1 MKVVQVARTFLY
13 VAIAALWSISAPA
26 KPKDCPKPETTAIQQ
41 SVELTSKTEAIS
53 ANPRSQTVCRLP
65 TLANT
70 GKIVALPTVQ
80 AQARFFTINSVLAEH
95 LGGRDTRD
103 PIRLAVGNATATM
116 ADATVSL
123 PITQAL
129 SDEPF
134 GLFPFRALEGPL
146 WIKWRGIEADIAA
159 EAPILALCRSQ
170 PDRCLSPA
178 AARFLATIAEAR
190 EFNGRVKLA
199 VVNRNINLAIR
210 YVSDMTQWGVPDR
223 WSAPLDTNNKGSF
236 DTGLGDCE
244 DFAIAKYV
252 ALREVGVDAKDLR
265 IVMLRNVSTGV
276 GHAMLLARNDGHWL
290 MLDNNHMALLDDA
303 TLSRAI
309 PLFSIDQHG
318 VNMLAAPYVRETNAM
333 PKTSGSEGLR
343 ADRSRTRGE

>member
-1 MKVVQVARTFLY
+1 MKMVKDARSNTFLW
-13 VAIAALWSISAPA
+13 VAIAALWSTSAPA
-26 KPKDCPKPETTAIQQ
+26 ELADCPKPETAAIQQ
-41 SVELTSKTEAIS
+41 SVKLSRQVVCHIPAS
-53 ANPRSQTVCRLP
+53 A
-65 TLANT
+65 
-70 GKIVALPTVQ
+70 GKIVALPTTQ
-80 AQARFFTINSVLAEH
+80 APARFFTINRVLAEH
-95 LGGRDTRD
+95 LGGR
-103 PIRLAVGNATATM
+103 LAMGNPTATM
-116 ADATVSL
+116 TDATASL

-134 GLFPFRALEGPL
+134 GLFPFRAPEGLL
-146 WIKWRGIEADIAA
+146 WIKWRGVEADILS

-170 PDRCLSPA
+170 PDRCPSPA

-190 EFNGRVKLA
+190 ELNGRVKLA
-199 VVNRNINLAIR
+199 VVNRNINMAIR

-244 DFAIAKYV
+244 EFAIAKYV
-252 ALREVGVDAKDLR
+252 ALREVGVAAKDLR
-265 IVMLRNVSTGV
+265 IVMLRNVSTSE

-290 MLDNNHMALLDDA
+290 MLDNNHMTLLDDA

-318 VNMLAAPYVRETNAM
+318 VNILAAPYVRETNAM

-343 ADRSRTRGE
+343 AARGRTRGG